1 MGLEEASVIH
11 QPGPWIARHLLP
23 ATSVRLRVCDLG
35 PPRASKSAS
44 LHQDGRGRRR
54 RSLSLS
60 PRLLARHASSRKML
74 SRERR
79 VQSASRSTT
88 RAPRRASHAT
98 VAEASGP
105 PTPLH
110 LDGSCETAELP
121 MLMLRLS
128 MRRMGRLQLPHRFS
142 LFCCV
147 KKNRFTA
154 DSFMVDGGD
163 IKGLHVYSIRTH
175 STPRRR

>member
-1 MGLEEASVIH
+1 MTS
-11 QPGPWIARHLLP
+11 AR
-23 ATSVRLRVCDLG
+23 
-35 PPRASKSAS
+35 RA
-44 LHQDGRGRRR
+44 R
-54 RSLSLS
+54 RSQHHCIRTDGGGGGGLSLS
-60 PRLLARHASSRKML
+60 PPRLLARHASSRKML

-147 KKNRFTA
+147 KKSLCS
-154 DSFMVDGGD
+154 DSFGRWRVRVAVLVDGGD
-163 IKGLHVYSIRTH
+163 IKGLHFYSFRAH